1 MGLCLLLLGLS
12 EVRVVPPPRSHLGI
26 CYLHSH
32 TWEALSSDPSVA
44 FVHPVSSAR
53 KQDWALTVV
62 GAPFHFF
69 FSNKGHF
76 HSQFYLKYPLRGFL
90 WRNSPFSWWGKHA
103 ELPALGRSQG
113 RLCSL
118 LLFVLG
124 GSLIKGESIW
134 WWLVICLEEEQRD
147 VSKPQTSGWLPV
159 GRLHSLGTQAGRRML
174 GWHQGLVCDTF
185 TWVLPGP
192 FGACGIPGAGGS
204 SSCLALHQWPQ
215 ICTSWVS
222 LGLKRKGEEGG
233 ETKQAVSM
241 ENRLKNEAF
250 IGFSAPQCVTS
261 R

>member
-69 FSNKGHF
+69 FPNKGHF

-134 WWLVICLEEEQRD
+134 WWLVICHEEEQRD

-159 GRLHSLGTQAGRRML
+159 GRLHSLGTRAGRRML

-185 TWVLPGP
+185 TWVLPRALWGVWHSRGRGVQQLP
-192 FGACGIPGAGGS
+192 RFAPVAPD
-204 SSCLALHQWPQ
+204 LHQ
-215 ICTSWVS
+215 
-222 LGLKRKGEEGG
+222 LGEPWFKEKGGG
-233 ETKQAVSM
+233 GGGNKASCEHGKQA
-241 ENRLKNEAF
+241 
-250 IGFSAPQCVTS
+250 
-261 R
+261 